1 MYAAVNTA
9 TLFGISGRATTVE
22 VHVGNGLPGFTV
34 VGQPDEGCRE
44 SRDRVRAAMLSS
56 GLEWPNRRVTVNL
69 AVHGDRAGDR
79 GGGSGLD
86 LAICVG
92 LMVATG
98 VVEPE
103 RTRHMAFLAELGL
116 DGSLR
121 PVAGA
126 APLAAAL
133 RDLCVVVAPGSAQDA
148 ALARPTRV
156 VSVRTL
162 AELVA
167 VLCDG
172 DPWPLD
178 TVATDAGDEVSPLDL
193 ADVRGQTLARTA
205 LEVAAAGFHHVL
217 MMGPPGAGKSMLAA
231 RLPGILPPL
240 SQDQALECAMVRSAA
255 GEQLRGLP
263 SSPPFRSPHHG
274 ISTAAMVGGGSG
286 RVHPGEVSLA
296 AHGVLFLD
304 EMGEFAPSV
313 LDALRQPLE
322 DGTVR
327 VARSGTSVEM
337 PARVLLVGAT
347 NPCPCGGGT
356 PGACRC
362 TPSARERYLRRFS
375 GPLLDRFD
383 IRVPLAR
390 VSADHLTSGE
400 PGESSRDVARRVAV
414 ARARAVERQ
423 GVPNGLLA
431 ASVVD
436 LHAPLA
442 PCAVEWLR
450 RRLDAGVLSGRG
462 YHRIRRVARTVADLT
477 DHDGPL
483 ESRHVESAAA
493 LRADLLP
500 AHVVR

>member
-69 AVHGDRAGDR
+69 AVRGDRAGDR
-79 GGGSGLD
+79 GGGAGLD

-92 LMVATG
+92 LLVATG
-98 VVEPE
+98 VVEAE
-103 RTRHMAFLAELGL
+103 RTVSLALLAELGL

-121 PVAGA
+121 PVPGA
-126 APLAAAL
+126 APLAAAV
-133 RDLCVVVAPGSAQDA
+133 REFTVVVSPDA
-148 ALARPTRV
+148 APDASLARPARV
-156 VSVRTL
+156 VAVRTL

-167 VLCDG
+167 VLRDG
-172 DPWPLD
+172 EPWPIESAAPDIVDDVVL
-178 TVATDAGDEVSPLDL
+178 ADL
-193 ADVRGQTLARTA
+193 ADVRGQPLARTA
-205 LEVAAAGFHHVL
+205 LEVAAAGFHHLL

-240 SQDQALECAMVRSAA
+240 GEAHALECAMVRSAA

-263 SSPPFRSPHHG
+263 SAPPFRAPHHG
-274 ISTAAMVGGGSG
+274 ISMAAMVGGGTG

-296 AHGVLFLD
+296 AHGILFLD

-327 VARSGTSVEM
+327 VSRSGSAVEM

-347 NPCPCGGGT
+347 NPCPCGGGG
-356 PGACRC
+356 PGTCRC

-390 VSADHLTSGE
+390 VAADQMTSST
-400 PGESSRDVARRVAV
+400 PGEASAVVAKRVAA
-414 ARARAVERQ
+414 ARHLAMERQ

-436 LHAPLA
+436 VHAPLLA
-442 PCAVEWLR
+442 DAVEWLR
-450 RRLDAGVLSGRG
+450 RRLDAGLLSGRG
-462 YHRIRRVARTVADLT
+462 YHRVRRVARTIADLEQYEG
-477 DHDGPL
+477 HL
-483 ESRHVESAAA
+483 ESRHIEAAAA
-493 LRADLLP
+493 LRTDLLP
-500 AHVVR
+500 LHEIR

>member
-1 MYAAVNTA
+1 MYAAIDTA

-22 VHVGNGLPGFTV
+22 VHVGHGLPGFTV

-69 AVHGDRAGDR
+69 AVRGDRAGDR
-79 GGGSGLD
+79 GGGAALD

-92 LMVATG
+92 LLVATEI
-98 VVEPE
+98 VDAE
-103 RTRHMAFLAELGL
+103 RAAGLAFLAELGL

-126 APLAAAL
+126 APLAAAV
-133 RDLCVVVAPGSAQDA
+133 RQSGVVVSPESAADA
-148 ALARPTRV
+148 SLARPARV
-156 VSVRTL
+156 LAVRSL
-162 AELVA
+162 AELVS
-167 VLCDG
+167 VLRDG
-172 DPWPLD
+172 EPWP
-178 TVATDAGDEVSPLDL
+178 VEVTTSPAPDDVLLPDL
-193 ADVRGQTLARTA
+193 ADVRGQVLARTA

-231 RLPGILPPL
+231 RLPGILPRL
-240 SQDQALECAMVRSAA
+240 GEVQALECAMVRSAA

-263 SSPPFRSPHHG
+263 TAPPFRAPHHG
-274 ISTAAMVGGGSG
+274 ISMAAMVGGGTG

-327 VARSGTSVEM
+327 VARIGTSVEM

-383 IRVPLAR
+383 IRVSLAR
-390 VSADHLTSGE
+390 VSARHMTSSE
-400 PGESSRDVARRVAV
+400 PGESSASVATRVAAARSV
-414 ARARAVERQ
+414 ATARQ
-423 GVPNGLLA
+423 GVPNGLLPP
-431 ASVVD
+431 SLVD
-436 LHAPLA
+436 VHAPLT
-442 PCAVEWLR
+442 PDAVDWLR
-450 RRLDAGVLSGRG
+450 RRLDAGLLSGRG
-462 YHRIRRVARTVADLT
+462 YHRIRRVARTIADLAG
-477 DHDGPL
+477 DDGPL
-483 ESRHVESAAA
+483 ETHHVESAAA
-493 LRADLLP
+493 LRADLVPTLEM
-500 AHVVR
+500 R

>member
-1 MYAAVNTA
+1 MYAAIDTA
-9 TLFGISGRATTVE
+9 TLFGIAGRATTVE
-22 VHVGNGLPGFTV
+22 VHVGHGLPGFTV

-69 AVHGDRAGDR
+69 AVHGDRARDR
-79 GGGSGLD
+79 GGGAALD

-92 LMVATG
+92 LLVATG
-98 VVEPE
+98 VVEEE
-103 RTRHMAFLAELGL
+103 RVSSLAFLAELGL

-121 PVAGA
+121 PVPGA
-126 APLAAAL
+126 APLAAAV
-133 RDLCVVVAPGSAQDA
+133 RDKGVVVAPDSAADA
-148 ALARPTRV
+148 SLARPVRV
-156 VSVRTL
+156 LAVTSL

-167 VLCDG
+167 VLRDAE
-172 DPWPLD
+172 PWPVGVETTSEPDD
-178 TVATDAGDEVSPLDL
+178 TTLPDL

-205 LEVAAAGFHHVL
+205 LEVAAAGFHHLL

-231 RLPGILPPL
+231 RLPGILPRL
-240 SQDQALECAMVRSAA
+240 GESQALECAMVRSAA

-263 SSPPFRSPHHG
+263 TIAPFRAPHHG
-274 ISTAAMVGGGSG
+274 ISMSAMVGGGSG

-327 VARSGTSVEM
+327 VARTGSSVEM

-362 TPSARERYLRRFS
+362 TPSARDRYLRRFS

-383 IRVPLAR
+383 IRVSLAR
-390 VSADHLTSGE
+390 VSAHHMTSTE
-400 PGESSRDVARRVAV
+400 PGESSAAV
-414 ARARAVERQ
+414 AARVVTARSIATERQ
-423 GVPNGLLA
+423 GVPNGLLPP
-431 ASVVD
+431 SLVD
-436 LHAPLA
+436 VHAPLT
-442 PCAVEWLR
+442 PEAVEWLR
-450 RRLDAGVLSGRG
+450 RCLDAGLLSGRG
-462 YHRIRRVARTVADLT
+462 YHRIRRVARTIADLT
-477 DHDGPL
+477 GHEGPL
-483 ESRHVESAAA
+483 ETHQVESAAT
-493 LRADLLP
+493 LRADLVP
-500 AHVVR
+500 VHEAR